1 LQAVISETHLNG
13 AHRKTTL
20 SLHKNRLQP
29 QQGATLNG
37 IEIVILNAVQEIQN
51 ATETVLMNAIEMILN
66 ATEMVSM
73 NAIEM
78 IRNVIEKTIILKE
91 TEEEK
96 IQDEEGFTVMVLLTK

>member
-1 LQAVISETHLNG
+1 M
-13 AHRKTTL
+13 
-20 SLHKNRLQP
+20 QP
-29 QQGATLNG
+29 QQGVTLNG

-51 ATETVLMNAIEMILN
+51 ATETVLMNAIEMIPN

-78 IRNVIEKTIILKE
+78 IGNVTEKTTILKE

-96 IQDEEGFTVMVLLTK
+96 IQEGEEFTVMDLLTK